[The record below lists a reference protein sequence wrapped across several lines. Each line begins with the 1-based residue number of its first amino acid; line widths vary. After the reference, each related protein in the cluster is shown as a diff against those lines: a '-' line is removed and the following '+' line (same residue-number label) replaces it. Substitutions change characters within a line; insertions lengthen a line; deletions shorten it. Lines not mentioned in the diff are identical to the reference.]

1 MRVCSHRP
9 SLLTS
14 SKNMTSGS
22 GVGVKGRGAGE
33 MYAHG
38 LRRLARAAATVA
50 RSGRSAPLE
59 VNAHHHPLG
68 LTAVMHRVCASPS
81 ALSRMNGARRGM
93 A

>member
-1 MRVCSHRP
+1 M
-9 SLLTS
+9 
-14 SKNMTSGS
+14 
-22 GVGVKGRGAGE
+22 
-33 MYAHG
+33 
-38 LRRLARAAATVA
+38 ARAAATVA

-59 VNAHHHPLG
+59 VNAHHHTLG